1 MTDTYSDN
9 VGYVDYIYYHAM
21 ISDETYALTKKTCNF
36 SRSNSSVS
44 NDCVNLLYYYAPI
57 EFGNIDVYSIY
68 APACLADLTNSS
80 TNASTVSNRSSP
92 LKKQLLNPVPT
103 TQ

>member
-1 MTDTYSDN
+1 MLQVGNPVTDTYSDN

-21 ISDETYALTKKTCNF
+21 ISDETYALTKKTCSF

-44 NDCVNLLYYYAPI
+44 NDCINLLYYYAPI

-68 APACLADLTNSS
+68 APVCLADS
-80 TNASTVSNRSSP
+80 TNASTVRSSP
-92 LKKQLLNPVPT
+92 LKKLLNPVLLSN
-103 TQ
+103 